1 MDVEPRGRARA
12 DRGQFSL
19 VVRQIRPYWRRFLV
33 AILLGVAAST
43 PSLLQPALIASMVT
57 ALENSTGILPSV
69 LLLLALL
76 TTSAALSGFQTYA
89 LGTLGEQVTGRIRMT
104 YVRAVLRLPVCA
116 LEAYRRADLVARAT
130 SDTTLLRVALTE
142 GAGQIIGGV
151 IMFVGALIA
160 MAFVSPLLLLATVV
174 TVTIGLV
181 CVMALSGRLRNASTQ
196 VQEGVS
202 SLGSSLDQSIFASKT
217 IRSLN
222 AADWA
227 ISRVDRT
234 IDAAKQAGIRFARV
248 SSAVTPLSGVVMQL
262 CLAVVLGLGAFQVA
276 NGTLPV
282 AQLVA
287 FVMYVF
293 LLLTPVGQA
302 VRAMTSLSQAT
313 AAARRLAEVEE
324 EAEAPEERSGRGK
337 AQATSVSGPTPVP
350 EANDACAVEF
360 ADVHFAYPATGGG
373 ATAGEPKPALRGVT
387 FAVPPGAK
395 VGIVGPSGSGKST
408 ILNLIAGFYSPQKG
422 SVRIAGIAEAS
433 DPDVRDRGLIG
444 LVEQDAPVI
453 AGTLRDNLT
462 LGDPEIGEADCLQAL
477 SRVNLDHLYSR
488 DRGGLDLELSDQG
501 TNLSGGERQRL
512 AIARV
517 LLRRR
522 PILLLDESTSQMD
535 SDNEQKLRD
544 AVAEA
549 GRRRTTIVVAHRLS
563 TIVDSDF
570 ILVVRDGEIEAVGR
584 HSELVATSPTYS
596 VFADQQRL
604 IRG

>member
-19 VVRQIRPYWRRFLV
+19 LVRQIRPYWRRFLV

-43 PSLLQPALIASMVT
+43 LSLLQPALIASMVT

-222 AADWA
+222 ATDWA

-313 AAARRLAEVEE
+313 AAARRLAEVEGR
-324 EAEAPEERSGRGK
+324 PRLLRSGQAGERLRRHRFPARHRCRRRMTL
-337 AQATSVSGPTPVP
+337 AQSNSPTFTSPIRQP
-350 EANDACAVEF
+350 EAVRRPASRNRPF
-360 ADVHFAYPATGGG
+360 AESHSPFR
-373 ATAGEPKPALRGVT
+373 RGRR
-387 FAVPPGAK
+387 
-395 VGIVGPSGSGKST
+395 SGSSGRR
-408 ILNLIAGFYSPQKG
+408 A
-422 SVRIAGIAEAS
+422 RA
-433 DPDVRDRGLIG
+433 R
-444 LVEQDAPVI
+444 APSSI
-453 AGTLRDNLT
+453 S
-462 LGDPEIGEADCLQAL
+462 
-477 SRVNLDHLYSR
+477 SRVS
-488 DRGGLDLELSDQG
+488 
-501 TNLSGGERQRL
+501 T
-512 AIARV
+512 
-517 LLRRR
+517 RRR
-522 PILLLDESTSQMD
+522 
-535 SDNEQKLRD
+535 RD
-544 AVAEA
+544 PSA
-549 GRRRTTIVVAHRLS
+549 
-563 TIVDSDF
+563 
-570 ILVVRDGEIEAVGR
+570 
-584 HSELVATSPTYS
+584 
-596 VFADQQRL
+596 
-604 IRG
+604 

>member
-1 MDVEPRGRARA
+1 MDFEPRGRARD

-19 VVRQIRPYWRRFLV
+19 LVRQIRPYWRRFLV

-43 PSLLQPALIASMVT
+43 LSLLQPALIASMVT

-395 VGIVGPSGSGKST
+395 VGIVGLGQEHHPQSHRGFLLAAEGIRPHSGNRRGLRSGCAGQRAHRPRGTGRPGHRGHPPRQPHARRPGDRRGRLPPGAVTREPRPPVQSRPRRPRSRTVGSGDE
-408 ILNLIAGFYSPQKG
+408 P
-422 SVRIAGIAEAS
+422 VR
-433 DPDVRDRGLIG
+433 R
-444 LVEQDAPVI
+444 
-453 AGTLRDNLT
+453 
-462 LGDPEIGEADCLQAL
+462 
-477 SRVNLDHLYSR
+477 
-488 DRGGLDLELSDQG
+488 
-501 TNLSGGERQRL
+501 
-512 AIARV
+512 
-517 LLRRR
+517 
-522 PILLLDESTSQMD
+522 
-535 SDNEQKLRD
+535 
-544 AVAEA
+544 
-549 GRRRTTIVVAHRLS
+549 
-563 TIVDSDF
+563 
-570 ILVVRDGEIEAVGR
+570 
-584 HSELVATSPTYS
+584 
-596 VFADQQRL
+596 
-604 IRG
+604 

>member
-1 MDVEPRGRARA
+1 M
-12 DRGQFSL
+12 
-19 VVRQIRPYWRRFLV
+19 

-43 PSLLQPALIASMVT
+43 LSLLQPALIASMVT

-462 LGDPEIGEADCLQAL
+462 LGD
-477 SRVNLDHLYSR
+477 YSR

>member
-1 MDVEPRGRARA
+1 M
-12 DRGQFSL
+12 
-19 VVRQIRPYWRRFLV
+19 

-43 PSLLQPALIASMVT
+43 LSLLQPALIASMVT

-89 LGTLGEQVTGRIRMT
+89 LGTLGEQVTGRIRTT

-408 ILNLIAGFYSPQKG
+408 ILNLIAGFYSPQRG
-422 SVRIAGIAEAS
+422 SVRIAGIAEASDPDVRDRGGIVKVVSWVADS

-453 AGTLRDNLT
+453 AGTLRGNLT

>member
-1 MDVEPRGRARA
+1 MDFEPRGRARD

-19 VVRQIRPYWRRFLV
+19 LVRQIRPYWRRFLV

-43 PSLLQPALIASMVT
+43 LSLLQPALIASMIT

-174 TVTIGLV
+174 TVTVGLV

-202 SLGSSLDQSIFASKT
+202 LLGSSLDQSIFASKT

-302 VRAMTSLSQAT
+302 VRAMTSLSQAA

-324 EAEAPEERSGRGK
+324 EADAPEERSGRGK
-337 AQATSVSGPTPVP
+337 AQATSVSGPTPMS
-350 EANDACAVEF
+350 EANDARAVEF

-373 ATAGEPKPALRGVT
+373 AMAGEPKPALRGVT

-408 ILNLIAGFYSPQKG
+408 ILNLIAGFYSPQRG

-477 SRVNLDHLYSR
+477 ARVNLDHLYSR

-535 SDNEQKLRD
+535 SDNERKLRD

-584 HSELVATSPTYS
+584 HSELVAASPTYS